1 MKRALIAPAAFAL
14 LTFMSANAQEMNE
27 DAPAVNASKAEVFD
41 EIPADQEVMSVQDL
55 NELQRAR
62 LEQNA
67 FEIAEMTGEAPVIV
81 ADTPEPEEE
90 LVFTAEREEVI
101 VPEEG
106 PAEVAVGGPYYESET
121 EAMEDGDLD
130 TAPVDA
136 PDKTGTADEPETPE
150 E

>member
-1 MKRALIAPAAFAL
+1 MRLALITPAAFAL
-14 LTFMSANAQEMNE
+14 LTIMSANAQEMNE
-27 DAPAVNASKAEVFD
+27 DASAVNASKQVIFD
-41 EIPADQEVMSVQDL
+41 EVPADQEGMSVQDL

-67 FEIAEMTGEAPVIV
+67 FEIAEMTGEAPVVV

-101 VPEEG
+101 VPDEG

-121 EAMEDGDLD
+121 EAVENGDLNS
-130 TAPVDA
+130 
-136 PDKTGTADEPETPE
+136 PE

>member
-1 MKRALIAPAAFAL
+1 MRPALITPAAFAL
-14 LTFMSANAQEMNE
+14 LTVMSANAQEMNE
-27 DAPAVNASKAEVFD
+27 DASAVNASKQVIFD
-41 EIPADQEVMSVQDL
+41 EVPADQEGMSVQDL

-67 FEIAEMTGEAPVIV
+67 FEIAEMTGEAPVVV

-101 VPEEG
+101 VPDEG

-121 EAMEDGDLD
+121 EAVEDGDLNS
-130 TAPVDA
+130 
-136 PDKTGTADEPETPE
+136 PED
-150 E
+150 

>member
-1 MKRALIAPAAFAL
+1 MRLALITPAAFAL
-14 LTFMSANAQEMNE
+14 LTVMSANAQEMNE
-27 DAPAVNASKAEVFD
+27 DASAVNASKQVIFD
-41 EIPADQEVMSVQDL
+41 EVPADQEGMSVQDL

-67 FEIAEMTGEAPVIV
+67 FEIAEMTGEAPVVV

-101 VPEEG
+101 VPDEG

-121 EAMEDGDLD
+121 EAVEDGDLNS
-130 TAPVDA
+130 
-136 PDKTGTADEPETPE
+136 PED
-150 E
+150 

>member
-1 MKRALIAPAAFAL
+1 MRHALITPAAFAL
-14 LTFMSANAQEMNE
+14 LTVMSANAQEMNE
-27 DAPAVNASKAEVFD
+27 DASAVNASKQVIFD
-41 EIPADQEVMSVQDL
+41 EVPADQEGMSVQDL

-67 FEIAEMTGEAPVIV
+67 FEIAEMTGEAPVVV

-101 VPEEG
+101 VPDEG

-121 EAMEDGDLD
+121 EAVEDGDLNS
-130 TAPVDA
+130 
-136 PDKTGTADEPETPE
+136 PE

>member
-1 MKRALIAPAAFAL
+1 MRLALITPAAFAL
-14 LTFMSANAQEMNE
+14 LTVMSANAQEMNE
-27 DAPAVNASKAEVFD
+27 DASAVNASKQVIFD
-41 EIPADQEVMSVQDL
+41 EVPADQEGMSVQDL

-67 FEIAEMTGEAPVIV
+67 FEIAEMTGEAPVVV

-101 VPEEG
+101 VPDEG

-121 EAMEDGDLD
+121 EAVEDGDLNS
-130 TAPVDA
+130 
-136 PDKTGTADEPETPE
+136 PE